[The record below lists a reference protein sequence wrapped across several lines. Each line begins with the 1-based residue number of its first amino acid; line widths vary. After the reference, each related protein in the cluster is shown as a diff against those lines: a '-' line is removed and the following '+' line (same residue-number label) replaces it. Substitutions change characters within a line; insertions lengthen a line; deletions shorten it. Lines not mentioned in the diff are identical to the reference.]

1 MAGMASIAPPA
12 RAVSSRHRL
21 AAALFLVA
29 FAALAAAQ
37 DYLPRDHGLKYAGR
51 EGMRPV
57 KVEVTLREQP
67 DGILEYVEWTMPQG
81 WARWFT
87 RASVRRARLAYA
99 DGRLAVLDFDSGDGR
114 TTPPAS
120 LPTAA
125 LDEFSV
131 RLRARAD
138 IARGLRSAEYAVWR
152 ADGATETWRLEVGAP
167 GTVETPDGTYQAL
180 SFRLGT
186 DSEWFEGWS
195 APLLVFH
202 FVQLEHWRDGRK
214 TGELRLEDKQL

>member
-1 MAGMASIAPPA
+1 MAGMASITPSAS
-12 RAVSSRHRL
+12 AVLRLQRL
-21 AAALFLVA
+21 AAAVGLLGL
-29 FAALAAAQ
+29 AALATAQ

-57 KVEVTLREQP
+57 KVEITLREQP
-67 DGILEYVEWTMPQG
+67 DGVLEYVEWTMPQG

-87 RASVRRARLAYA
+87 RATVRRARLAFA
-99 DGRLAVLDFDSGDGR
+99 DGRLSVLDFDSGDGR
-114 TTPPAS
+114 KAPPAT

-131 RLRARAD
+131 LLRVRAD
-138 IARGLRSAEYAVWR
+138 IVRGLRSADYTVWR
-152 ADGATETWRLEVGAP
+152 ADGATETWTLEVGQP

-180 SFRLGT
+180 PFRLGT
-186 DSEWFEGWS
+186 DSEWLTGWS

-202 FVQLEHWRDGRK
+202 FVQLERWRDGRK
-214 TGELRLEDKQL
+214 IGVLRLEDKQL